1 MAKALSQA
9 KTTQGKKIVSETSS
23 AIDTRL
29 VRAIA
34 DLLTE
39 TNVGE
44 IEVAKGDLKI
54 RVARYSAQP
63 MAQQMMMPAAA
74 APMMGAAPAGKPA
87 KAAEIAAHPGTVT
100 SPMVGTAY
108 LKPSPDAKVFFE
120 IGASVKAG
128 EKVLLIEAMKTFN
141 DIAAPQAGTLTAV
154 FVTDGQPVEFGQP
167 LFVIE

>member
-1 MAKALSQA
+1 MAKALPQK
-9 KTTQGKKIVSETSS
+9 KTVTEASS

-54 RVARYSAQP
+54 RVARYAAAPMGQP
-63 MAQQMMMPAAA
+63 MMMPASVAV
-74 APMMGAAPAGKPA
+74 APVAGPVAGKPA
-87 KAAEIAAHPGTVT
+87 RAAEGVTHPGTVK
-100 SPMVGTAY
+100 SPMVGTAF
-108 LKPSPDAKVFFE
+108 LKPSPEAKVFFE
-120 IGASVKAG
+120 VGAAVKAG

-141 DIAAPQAGTLTAV
+141 DIAAPQSGTLV
-154 FVTDGQPVEFGQP
+154 SILVTDGQPVEFGQP